1 MAGLDGQQ
9 VGHVLRDRHASVG
22 GLLLDLF
29 GNETL
34 RAGEQFHAVAFTGS
48 RHESKTASN
57 NAVSDTGHAGVCDV
71 FVTGEVMPPVRFPGL
86 VGVGIDDEFVQL
98 RAEDLAYRLGAGLSP
113 QCALRRQVR
122 EVATVAACP
131 VLNAALP

>member
-34 RAGEQFHAVAFTGS
+34 RAGEQFHAVAFTRS
-48 RHESKTASN
+48 RHEWKTASN

-71 FVTGEVMPPVRFPGL
+71 FVTGEVMPPLRFPG
-86 VGVGIDDEFVQL
+86 
-98 RAEDLAYRLGAGLSP
+98 
-113 QCALRRQVR
+113 
-122 EVATVAACP
+122 
-131 VLNAALP
+131 